1 MKDVSDDGIRF
12 KKSGVQRF
20 LADLNVFAELLG
32 NAINLY
38 SGGPL
43 RGTEL
48 SLILYKNTSTKDRSL
63 IYNKDAEMFFV
74 TTDYDKSRNITQRE
88 RKSYRYVVP
97 MLSRMIIVF
106 VAAILPLRDYIYRH
120 HHGDEMFD
128 NPFLFA
134 RNHSSVGSYSF
145 SIRLRRETA
154 AHFRQGLSLDAWRKM
169 INFIIKTKMHATP
182 PDPESSGDSG
192 DSDDLVEDKQAN
204 RTTRVSY
211 THYFNAEY
219 IANSTITPKDLNAL
233 REFSIRYF
241 NYFHLLD
248 DIHGGEHERGK
259 ASDISYVEQAEI
271 ITLDNRGLL
280 QRLRALYGDP
290 TASFLNNEQRNYVI
304 QVLAGRPYITYKN
317 RTGSGKSLV
326 YLLPAFIKRDH
337 LYIVITPRLALQE
350 DLYRRACD
358 LKLRASKFEEP
369 ITYHSNLTF
378 CSVEDL
384 DS

>member
-1 MKDVSDDGIRF
+1 M
-12 KKSGVQRF
+12 
-20 LADLNVFAELLG
+20 NVFAELLG

-38 SGGPL
+38 SSGPL

-97 MLSRMIIVF
+97 MLSRMIIIF
-106 VAAILPLRDYIYRH
+106 IAAVLPLRDYIYRH
-120 HHGDEMFD
+120 HYGDEMFD

-169 INFIIKTKMHATP
+169 INFIIKTKMYTTP
-182 PDPESSGDSG
+182 LDPESSGDSG

-211 THYFNAEY
+211 TYYFNAEY

-241 NYFHLLD
+241 NYFYLLD

-259 ASDISYVEQAEI
+259 ASDISYVE
-271 ITLDNRGLL
+271 
-280 QRLRALYGDP
+280 
-290 TASFLNNEQRNYVI
+290 
-304 QVLAGRPYITYKN
+304 
-317 RTGSGKSLV
+317 
-326 YLLPAFIKRDH
+326 
-337 LYIVITPRLALQE
+337 
-350 DLYRRACD
+350 
-358 LKLRASKFEEP
+358 
-369 ITYHSNLTF
+369 
-378 CSVEDL
+378 
-384 DS
+384 